1 MRTVGK
7 IRNRTAIVEAPP
19 SKAHTLRALIIGSLA
34 EGRTII
40 EKPLLGQDQLNVI
53 SCLKEL
59 GTSIE
64 RQTDKIIIEGKAGKF
79 TPVSKELNVGESGVG
94 MNFLSS
100 AACLCDKPVVLT
112 GSVRIQER
120 PIGEVIEG
128 LKQLG
133 AKIEFVKKDGFPP
146 IRILGG
152 GIEGGKAKMHGQKT
166 SQYFS
171 SVCISTPYARK
182 DVCIECVD
190 KMTERPYLDISLQMM
205 NEFGVKVHNDNY
217 RRIDVPQGKYTG
229 RTIRIEGD
237 YSSASFFFLAAAIT
251 QSSVTVTNLRTNTKQ
266 GDKAFVN
273 LMEQMDCRVIQQADK
288 ITVEGNKLKSFERDM
303 SDIPDLVPPAA
314 IACAFADGTSRLTNI
329 GHLRHKECD
338 RLAVMAAELQKMG
351 VNARCDETSL
361 IIEGNSDA
369 HGAVIDPH
377 NDHRIAMSF
386 AVAGLA
392 TGDVQIEN
400 PDCVAKSFP
409 DFWERFEVF
418 YK

>member
-1 MRTVGK
+1 MRTVEK
-7 IRNRTAIVEAPP
+7 IKNRNTIVEAPP
-19 SKAHTLRALIIGSLA
+19 SKAHTLRALFIGSLA
-34 EGRTII
+34 EGQTVI

-53 SCLKEL
+53 NCLKGL

-64 RQTDKIIIEGKAGKF
+64 KQSDKIIIEGKAGKF

-100 AACLCDKPVVLT
+100 AACLSDKPVVLT
-112 GSVRIQER
+112 GSARIQER

-146 IRILGG
+146 VRILGG
-152 GIEGGKAKMHGQKT
+152 GIEGGTAKMHGQKT

-190 KMTERPYLDISLQMM
+190 EMTERPYLDISLQMM
-205 NEFGVKVHNDNY
+205 SEFGVDAKNNNY
-217 RRIDVPQGKYTG
+217 KLIEIPRGKYTG

-237 YSSASFFFLAAAIT
+237 YSSASFFLLAAAIT
-251 QSSVTVTNLRTNTKQ
+251 QSRITVTNLRTDTKQ
-266 GDKAFVN
+266 GDKAFID
-273 LMEQMDCRVIQQADK
+273 LMEQMGCKINREVDK
-288 ITVEGNKLKSFERDM
+288 IAVEGNKLKSIERDM

-338 RLAVMAAELQKMG
+338 RLAVMAEGLQKMG

-361 IIEGNSDA
+361 IIEGNRDA
-369 HGAVIDPH
+369 HGAIIDPH

-386 AVAGLA
+386 AAAGLV
-392 TGDVQIEN
+392 TGGQQIEN
-400 PDCVAKSFP
+400 PGCVAKSFP
-409 DFWERFEVF
+409 DFWERFEIF